1 MTRARYTRGT
11 NYQPDTDLESALI
24 AAVFDGK
31 RFVTADGE
39 DLPVLKKGAQIKLR
53 IMLRDFADPQQAG
66 EYFRQGHRA
75 EVLPAGTRLL
85 AVVKDADTMLT
96 EFNRYIRNL
105 PPSEQQPMTDRRY
118 EDIKYAQRQLQHL
131 ESRYSEN
138 CVKPT
143 NPMGAVEVILLDP
156 LITEQHA
163 GKKPRL
169 APCFCRIP
177 YLEQQSAKPI
187 DSANSLNH
195 AFTKISERFEILRI
209 SHTGNAFTRFFADV
223 GHGSQRLDALAEEA
237 LQKQANN
244 HQTIS
249 L

>member
-31 RFVTADGE
+31 RFVTVDGE
-39 DLPVLKKGAQIKLR
+39 DLPVLKKGARVKLR
-53 IMLRDFADPQQAG
+53 IMLHDFADPKQAG

-118 EDIKYAQRQLQHL
+118 EDIEYAQRQLQHL
-131 ESRYSEN
+131 ESYYAEN
-138 CVKPT
+138 CDKPT

-156 LITEQHA
+156 LRAERHA

-169 APCFCRIP
+169 DPCLCRIP
-177 YLEQQSAKPI
+177 YLEQQSAKPF
-187 DSANSLNH
+187 DPAYSLNH
-195 AFTKISERFEILRI
+195 AFTKISERFEIFRI

-223 GHGSQRLDALAEEA
+223 GHGYQRLDTLTDDA
-237 LQKQANN
+237 LQNRPIIY
-244 HQTIS
+244 TE
-249 L
+249 